1 VVSSIAGLLRVASL
15 VICLI
20 VVASFAVFAFDQV
33 SGASIHQQQEL
44 NGGSPTTATAGSVGS
59 PAPAST
65 HESTLRKT
73 LDEASNALTSPFSGV
88 TSGSSEWAVR
98 GVDVVLALVVYGFGI
113 GFIARVLRVRV

>member
-1 VVSSIAGLLRVASL
+1 VLSSIAGLLRLASI

-20 VVASFAVFAFDQV
+20 VVASFAVFALDRV
-33 SGASIHQQQEL
+33 SGASTHQQQEL
-44 NGGSPTTATAGSVGS
+44 NSGPPATATAGSAGS
-59 PAPAST
+59 PAPASP

-98 GVDVVLALVVYGFGI
+98 GVDVLLALVVYGFGI
-113 GFIARVLRVRV
+113 GFLARALRVRV